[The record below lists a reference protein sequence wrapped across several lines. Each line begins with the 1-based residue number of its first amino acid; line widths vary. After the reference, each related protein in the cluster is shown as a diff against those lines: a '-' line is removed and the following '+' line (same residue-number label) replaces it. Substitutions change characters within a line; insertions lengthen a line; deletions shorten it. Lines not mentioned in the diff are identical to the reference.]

1 MAKRRTTSR
10 PSTGSTKA
18 TEPDDAFIA
27 RLVELSTWAMS
38 NRQTLIIF
46 GVVLAAIVGGVVYYV
61 NFTETL
67 ESQAALEIEQIEQS
81 MQMGDASASRAQLA
95 QFLERYGG
103 TDSAAEARMVL
114 AQLHLNAGQAQE
126 ALSVLEGADVS
137 VRRPMGLQLEILR
150 GKTHEAAG
158 NPEEAERAYLR
169 AADAAEIQF
178 IRIEALDDAARVRT
192 SLGNPSGA
200 AQLYQRILD
209 DLPEVHPDRGLYEM
223 RLAEA
228 NAEARG

>member
-10 PSTGSTKA
+10 PSAGSTKV

-27 RLVELSTWAMS
+27 KLVELSTWATS

-46 GVVLAAIVGGVVYYV
+46 GVVLAAVVGGVIYYV

-67 ESQAALEIEQIEQS
+67 ESQAALEIEQIEQG
-81 MQMGDASASRAQLA
+81 MQMGDANTTRAQLQ

-103 TDSAAEARMVL
+103 TESAAEARMVL
-114 AQLHLNAGQAQE
+114 AQLQLNAGQAQE
-126 ALSVLEGADVS
+126 ALSVLEAADVS
-137 VRRPMGLQLEILR
+137 VRQPMGLQLEILLA
-150 GKTHEAAG
+150 KAYEAAG
-158 NPEEAERAYLR
+158 NPEQAEQSYLR
-169 AADAAEIQF
+169 AAEAAEIEF
-178 IRIEALDDAARVRT
+178 IRLEALDDAARVRM

-209 DLPEVHPDRGLYEM
+209 GLPEIHPDRGLYEM